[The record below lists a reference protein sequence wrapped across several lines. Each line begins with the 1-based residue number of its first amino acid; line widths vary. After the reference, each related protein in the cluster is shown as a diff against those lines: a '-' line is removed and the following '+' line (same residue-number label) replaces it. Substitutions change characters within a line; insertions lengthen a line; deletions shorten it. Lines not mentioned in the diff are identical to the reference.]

1 MNKETSPLS
10 PHIQIYK
17 WQFSSLL
24 SITHRMTA
32 VINIIAFGLIILWVL
47 FLSLGP
53 ELFIIF
59 QNFLSSFIGKFLLIG
74 FTWSFCYHLL
84 NGIRHLVWDFGYG
97 YEMKTANISGA
108 VVLLLSFIFTTL
120 IWVTI

>member
-1 MNKETSPLS
+1 MNKETAPLS

-32 VINIIAFGLIILWVL
+32 VINIIAFGLIILWVV

-108 VVLLLSFIFTTL
+108 AVLLLSFIFTTL